1 MTRKNNSCVCVCV
14 HHFIEKEGR
23 HWSDLSLLRQTSERG
38 SEAHLSGCLDGLS
51 DLSGGDS

>member
-14 HHFIEKEGR
+14 CVHSTRKEGR
-23 HWSDLSLLRQTSERG
+23 HWSDLSLLRDSLQRG
-38 SEAHLSGCLDGLS
+38 SEALLISEGLS